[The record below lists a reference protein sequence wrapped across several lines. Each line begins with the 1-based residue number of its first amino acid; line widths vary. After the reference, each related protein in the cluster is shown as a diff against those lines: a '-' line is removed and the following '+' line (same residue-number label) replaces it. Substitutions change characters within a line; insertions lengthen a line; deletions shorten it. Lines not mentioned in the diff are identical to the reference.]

1 VRPHDEMLRKLVAEQ
16 AAEWH
21 VAQSEGRLSP
31 QLARDFMA
39 WLRTSPTHVAE
50 YLAIESVAKDL
61 SESARSSTASWQD
74 LLTGNEDPVLLLRS
88 TDELSPSP
96 VDNTRAGH
104 TTSSRRASRQ
114 PILRWTAAAAVL
126 AGFAILL
133 VTGWRWFALK
143 PDIAIFATH
152 HGEERSLQLLDGS
165 FVQLDSDSAITARFD
180 RDNRQVVVDRGQV
193 YFKVAKD
200 PARPFS
206 VQVGHSLVRDIGTAF
221 DVYRHASDAA
231 VTVAE
236 GRVQVWKVQHPPGK
250 VERWLHWF
258 NHGRGSRGT
267 LVADLGAGQQVLLTS
282 TGQVKSLGKVDVQR
296 TLAWR
301 QGRIE
306 FDSQAISSV
315 AAEFNRYNALQISVA
330 PRVGALPISGVFDAH
345 DVPTF
350 IAFLGSLPNVEV
362 EQHDKRVLVS
372 ARHQIQQH
380 R

>member
-1 VRPHDEMLRKLVAEQ
+1 MRPHDETLRKLVAEQ

-21 VAQSEGRLSP
+21 VAQSEGKLSP

-61 SESARSSTASWQD
+61 SESTCSSKASWRD

-88 TDELSPSP
+88 MDELPP
-96 VDNTRAGH
+96 PQIDHVGAGH

-114 PILRWTAAAAVL
+114 PILRWTATAAVL
-126 AGFAILL
+126 AGFTILL
-133 VTGWRWFALK
+133 AVGWHWFALK
-143 PDIAIFATH
+143 PDIETFATR
-152 HGEERSLQLLDGS
+152 HGEERSLQLPDGS

-180 RDNRQVVVDRGQV
+180 RDNRRVEVERGQA

-250 VERWLHWF
+250 PERWLPWF
-258 NHGRGSRGT
+258 DHVRGSRST
-267 LVADLGAGQQVLLTS
+267 LVADLGAGEQVLLTN

-306 FDSQAISSV
+306 FDNQAISSV
-315 AAEFNRYNALQISVA
+315 AAEFNRYNALQISVD

-362 EQHDKRVLVS
+362 EQHEKHVLVS
-372 ARHQIQQH
+372 ARHPKQQ
-380 R
+380 RR